1 MVRKELQN
9 DVILTLTAH
18 VHICIMDE
26 FSVYLDTNYERSA
39 IKTYCS
45 ALRKADLLRLATDAY
60 TICNVAETINY
71 YVVNST
77 HGDLY
82 RALMVILRFKKSRIV
97 I

>member
-1 MVRKELQN
+1 
-9 DVILTLTAH
+9 
-18 VHICIMDE
+18 MDE
-26 FSVYLDTNYERSA
+26 FCVYLDTNYERST

-71 YVVNST
+71 YDVNST

-97 I
+97 V